1 MFRGNVW
8 EACFRAI
15 VFVAHAA
22 ISSLYSALLL
32 PALPLRALILC
43 RFAECVVVVVPQND
57 LIGPPPQLQL
67 VRWWCCL
74 LKTCACRL
82 SSWKPGKWRRYPWG
96 CFGYLPSFA
105 ALFVF
110 ARRTLMA
117 SCPWCSTT
125 FRLGEASSCW
135 PRSQRALFRPWS
147 LLPSC
152 HQKKSWH
159 QSPPKSGQAWR
170 CWWSWWRSS

>member
-1 MFRGNVW
+1 MMLPFEDV
-8 EACFRAI
+8 CM
-15 VFVAHAA
+15 
-22 ISSLYSALLL
+22 
-32 PALPLRALILC
+32 PAL
-43 RFAECVVVVVPQND
+43 E
-57 LIGPPPQLQL
+57 
-67 VRWWCCL
+67 
-74 LKTCACRL
+74 LKA
-82 SSWKPGKWRRYPWG
+82 GKWRRYPWG

-110 ARRTLMA
+110 GRRTLMA

-152 HQKKSWH
+152 HQKKSRH
-159 QSPPKSGQAWR
+159 QSPPKSKHGDAGGAGDGAASR
-170 CWWSWWRSS
+170 GLIYRHCATHKPVITA